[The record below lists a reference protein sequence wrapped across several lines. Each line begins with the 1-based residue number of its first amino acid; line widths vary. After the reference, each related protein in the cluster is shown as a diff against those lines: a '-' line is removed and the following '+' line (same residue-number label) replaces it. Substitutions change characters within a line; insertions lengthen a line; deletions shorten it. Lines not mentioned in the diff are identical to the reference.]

1 MANTNTLKTFKSMKK
16 KHYYAL
22 FVFLKKHN
30 KLLNIMKITFL
41 LNLFCLVAIS
51 SSSFSQNGNFTLN
64 FENTKVKEIL
74 KTIESQSPYR
84 FFYNDQLSDVNRIV
98 NVSVNQ
104 SNIQDLLTQL
114 FDKTD
119 VTFTVL
125 ENDLIVVGPKKA
137 LQQQKLT
144 GTVTDASN
152 GEAIIGANI
161 IIEGTTIGTVTDA
174 DGKFSLDVA
183 KPDAVLLISFL
194 GYNTERVML
203 SGQSSFD
210 IKLVP
215 DITKLDEVV
224 VIGYGTVKKSDLT
237 GAVTSV
243 KSVEINAFATS
254 NVMQSLSGRAAGVQV
269 VQNSG
274 SPGGAVNIRI
284 RGTNSIQGSNE
295 PLYVIDGF
303 PYSGSNPTVLSNND
317 IESIEILKDAS
328 ATAIYGSR
336 GANGVIL
343 ITTKRGKPGKTT
355 VDFESSY
362 GIQTLR
368 KKLDLLNATEYATFY
383 NEQASNDNLTPYFT
397 QDQINGFGEG
407 YDWQDLVFKPAPIK
421 NNTLSIN
428 GGNEKTQFSVSGTVF
443 DQQGIIGGSDYKKYS
458 ARANFKHEIN
468 KKLDFDL
475 GVTFTRN
482 TSLRQN
488 SSGSNR
494 GESLNGAAISAPPT
508 LTPYNDD
515 GSYRVLATSYPFISN
530 VIKNPLNYINE
541 QRDGVGANIVLANAA
556 LIFEPID
563 GLTLK
568 IYGGVE
574 NNDSRSDFY
583 QTLSFIN
590 SKGNASVSTSNN
602 LSLLNENTLSYNKT
616 INEKHHIGAVVGFTY
631 QDFTYKSLSGSG
643 NGFLSDVTETSNL
656 GAADIPGIPGSSY
669 SQSVL
674 ISYLSRVNY
683 SYNNKYLLT
692 VSIRAD
698 GSSKYS
704 QGNKWGYFPSG
715 AFAWKVKEESFM
727 QNVNLISD
735 LKFRTSYG
743 YTGSQAIG
751 AYATL
756 NQLSSGK
763 NIFGDALFTTFAP
776 GTTLPGDLKWETTE
790 QMDIGFDVAILSNKF
805 RLTFDAYLKNT
816 RDLLNTVRLPS
827 SLGFTQTI
835 QNVGQIQNK
844 GLELSLDSRLFTGS
858 FKWDLNANIAFN
870 RSKVVKLYGSQD
882 ILTGGANV
890 AFINDNTSI
899 LREGLPMSVFFGY
912 LKDGYDDN
920 GKEIYKDLSGADGQ
934 PDGIINQFDK
944 TIIGDPNPDFI
955 YGLNSSMSYKNF
967 ELNIFLQGSQGNDI
981 VNVSSI
987 GNTLDYGFGL
997 NMLKEVYD
1005 DHWTPTNTNAKYPAL
1020 TRNLNMRYS
1029 DRLVED
1035 GSFLRLRN
1043 VQLAYNLP
1051 LKHLGINWIRN
1062 LQLYASGQNLLTFT
1076 KYSWYD
1082 PEVNTQGG
1090 ANSTS
1095 QGIDHYSYPTAKT
1108 VTFGIKAG
1116 F

>member
-1 MANTNTLKTFKSMKK
+1 MKK
-16 KHYYAL
+16 KRIGAPVPIRALSKLWKIMRLSVFFLLL
-22 FVFLKKHN
+22 FVAQTFATVTYSQQTRLTLKMQGAKVIDVLGKIEDESQFYFLFN
-30 KLLNIMKITFL
+30 QKLVDVERRVDVDAKNESVEKILNGIFGNTNVSYVVKDRQIVLTTATPEMGVSQQQKSVSGKVTDSSGSPLPGVSVVVKGTTTGVITD
-41 LNLFCLVAIS
+41 A
-51 SSSFSQNGNFTLN
+51 NGNFSLSTVPENAVLQFSFVGMKVQEVAVGMKTSINVTL
-64 FENTKVKEIL
+64 EE
-74 KTIESQSPYR
+74 E
-84 FFYNDQLSDVNRIV
+84 
-98 NVSVNQ
+98 
-104 SNIQDLLTQL
+104 
-114 FDKTD
+114 
-119 VTFTVL
+119 
-125 ENDLIVVGPKKA
+125 
-137 LQQQKLT
+137 
-144 GTVTDASN
+144 
-152 GEAIIGANI
+152 
-161 IIEGTTIGTVTDA
+161 TIG
-174 DGKFSLDVA
+174 
-183 KPDAVLLISFL
+183 I
-194 GYNTERVML
+194 E
-203 SGQSSFD
+203 
-210 IKLVP
+210 
-215 DITKLDEVV
+215 EVV
-224 VIGYGTVKKSDLT
+224 AIGYGTVKKSDLT
-237 GAVTSV
+237 GAVASV
-243 KSVEINAFATS
+243 KSAEIKAFATA
-254 NVMQSLSGRAAGVQV
+254 NVMQSLSGRAPGVQV
-269 VQNSG
+269 MQNNG
-274 SPGGAVNIRI
+274 APGGAVSIRI

-343 ITTKRGKPGKTT
+343 ITTKRGKAGKTT

-368 KKLDLLNATEYATFY
+368 KKLDLMNATEYAMFY
-383 NEQASNDNLTPYFT
+383 NEQASNDKLTPYFT
-397 QDQINGFGEG
+397 QDQINGFGGG
-407 YDWQDLVFKPAPIK
+407 YDWQDLVFKPAPIT
-421 NNTLSIN
+421 NNSLIIN

-458 ARANFKHEIN
+458 ARANVTHEIN
-468 KKLDFDL
+468 KMLDFDL
-475 GVTFTRN
+475 LVTLTKN

-508 LTPYNDD
+508 LTPYNED
-515 GSYRVLATSYPFISN
+515 GSYRVLSTAYPFISN

-541 QRDGVGANIVLANAA
+541 QRDGAEANIVLANAA
-556 LIFEPID
+556 LIFEPIE

-568 IYGGVE
+568 IFGGVE

-583 QTLSFIN
+583 QTLNFIN

-602 LSLLNENTLSYNKT
+602 MSLLNENTLSYTKT
-616 INEKHHIGAVVGFTY
+616 INEKHNIVAVVGHTY

-643 NGFLSDVTETSNL
+643 NGFLSDVTETYNL
-656 GAADIPGIPGSSY
+656 GSAEIPGIPGSGY
-669 SQSVL
+669 SKSVL

-692 VSIRAD
+692 ASIRAD

-715 AFAWKVKEESFM
+715 AFAWKVKEEGFM
-727 QNVNLISD
+727 QDVNLISD

-763 NIFGDALFTTFAP
+763 NVFGDALYTTFAP

-790 QMDIGFDVAILSNKF
+790 QMDIGLDVAILSNRF
-805 RLTFDAYLKNT
+805 RLTVDAYLKNT

-844 GLELSLDSRLFTGS
+844 GLDISLDSRLFTGA

-870 RSKVVKLYGSQD
+870 RSKVVKLYGNQD

-890 AFINDNTSI
+890 TFISDNTSI
-899 LREGLPMSVFFGY
+899 LREGLPMSVFYGY
-912 LKDGYDDN
+912 LKDGYDAN
-920 GKEIYKDLSGADGQ
+920 GKEIYKDLSGANGQ

-967 ELNIFLQGSQGNDI
+967 ELNIFVQGSQGNDI

-1043 VQLAYNLP
+1043 IQFAYNLP
-1051 LKHLGINWIRN
+1051 LKQLGINWMRN